1 MRRLKILFIITRL
14 IHGGAQKMALS
25 MAEQLSRRGH
35 SVVLACGPQA
45 GVEGSLLPLARK
57 MNIEVIIVDGLVREE
72 HPLKDCLAMASLY
85 WLIDSRRFDIVHT
98 HTSKAGILGRIAARF
113 AGTPAIVHSSH
124 GHVFSPGANIP
135 GVSNRKLMTKV
146 FWLAEKI
153 AAGMCHRIVTLTEM
167 EKLDW
172 LKLGLAPASKIEVL
186 YNAIPLEEFN
196 PDSVSAEE
204 KARLKSSL
212 GLEPPQK
219 IVTIT
224 GRLTSE
230 KGHDYLLE
238 TIKLVAGKMPFVRL
252 LIVGEGPERT
262 ELEKLARE
270 YGIAQNVIFL
280 GLRNDVKHILAI
292 SDLFVLASRYEGFGL
307 VLLEAMAMRVPVI
320 ATGVG
325 GVPEIIDDGVT
336 GMLALHD
343 RPDEFAAKI
352 TELLQNSEKAD
363 RIASAGRQIVMRD
376 FSMDKMVD
384 GFEKLYLELCK
395 SKHETTTSF
404 TGTL

>member
-14 IHGGAQKMALS
+14 IQGGAQKMALS
-25 MAEQLSRRGH
+25 MAEQLSRKGH

-57 MNIEVIIVDGLVREE
+57 MNIEVIVVNGLVREE
-72 HPLKDCLAMASLY
+72 HPLKDFLAMASLY
-85 WLIDSRRFDIVHT
+85 WLIDGRKFDVVHT
-98 HTSKAGILGRIAARF
+98 HTSKAGIIGRIAARM
-113 AGTPAIVHSSH
+113 AGVPVIIHSSH

-153 AAGMCHRIVTLTEM
+153 VAGMCHRIVTLTEM
-167 EKLDW
+167 EKQDW
-172 LKLGLAPASKIEVL
+172 IKLGLAPASKIEVL
-186 YNAIPLEEFN
+186 YNAIPLEEFD
-196 PDSVSAEE
+196 PDSVSAGE
-204 KARLKSSL
+204 KTRFKSSL
-212 GLEPPQK
+212 GLEPFHK

-238 TIKLVAGKMPFVRL
+238 AIKLVAGKIPDVRL
-252 LIVGEGPERT
+252 LIAGEGPERPD
-262 ELEKLARE
+262 LEMLARK
-270 YGIAQNVIFL
+270 YGITQNVVFL
-280 GLRNDVKHILAI
+280 GLRDDVKHILAI

-336 GMLALHD
+336 GILARHG
-343 RPDEFAAKI
+343 RPDEFAAGI
-352 TELLQNSEKAD
+352 TELLQNSEKAG
-363 RIASAGRQIVMRD
+363 RIASAGRQIVTRD
-376 FSMDKMVD
+376 FSLAKMVD
-384 GFEKLYLELCK
+384 GFENLYLKLYK
-395 SKHETTTSF
+395 YKAT
-404 TGTL
+404 

>member
-14 IHGGAQKMALS
+14 IQGGAQKMALS
-25 MAEQLSRRGH
+25 MAEQLSRKGH

-57 MNIEVIIVDGLVREE
+57 MNIEVIVVNGLVREE
-72 HPLKDCLAMASLY
+72 HPLKDFLAMASLY
-85 WLIDSRRFDIVHT
+85 WLIDGRKFDVVHT
-98 HTSKAGILGRIAARF
+98 HTSKAGIIGRIAARM
-113 AGTPAIVHSSH
+113 AGVPVIIHSSH

-153 AAGMCHRIVTLTEM
+153 VAGMCHRIVTLTEM
-167 EKLDW
+167 EKQDW
-172 LKLGLAPASKIEVL
+172 IKLGLAPASKIEVL
-186 YNAIPLEEFN
+186 YNAIPLEEFD
-196 PDSVSAEE
+196 PDSVSAGE
-204 KARLKSSL
+204 KTRFKSLL
-212 GLEPPQK
+212 GLEPFHK

-238 TIKLVAGKMPFVRL
+238 AIKLVAGKIPDVRL
-252 LIVGEGPERT
+252 LIAGEGPERPD
-262 ELEKLARE
+262 LEMLARK
-270 YGIAQNVIFL
+270 YGITQNVVFL
-280 GLRNDVKHILAI
+280 GLRDDVKHILAI

-320 ATGVG
+320 AAGVG

-336 GMLALHD
+336 GILARHG
-343 RPDEFAAKI
+343 RPDEFAAGI
-352 TELLQNSEKAD
+352 TELLQNSEKAG
-363 RIASAGRQIVMRD
+363 RIASAGRQIVARD
-376 FSMDKMVD
+376 FSLAKMVD
-384 GFEKLYLELCK
+384 GFENLYLKLYK
-395 SKHETTTSF
+395 YKAT
-404 TGTL
+404 